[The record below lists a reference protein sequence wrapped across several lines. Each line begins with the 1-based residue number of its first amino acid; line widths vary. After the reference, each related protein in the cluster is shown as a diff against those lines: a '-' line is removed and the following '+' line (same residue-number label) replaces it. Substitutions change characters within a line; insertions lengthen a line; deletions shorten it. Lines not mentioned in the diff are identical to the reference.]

1 MKTYVVGEPLERISL
16 DILGPVSQTYKGN
29 KYILVVTD
37 YFTRFAEA
45 YSLPDI
51 EATTVA
57 DKLLTEF
64 ICRYGLPLQIHTDQ
78 GAQFTSN
85 IFTEMCK
92 RLHISK
98 TRNSPYHPQ
107 SSGLVERLNHNIG
120 FHFTPGT
127 MVWLIPNLT
136 FLATFTPSFNKHCIT
151 CPIES
156 VFNSGQGALK
166 T

>member
-37 YFTRFAEA
+37 YYTRFAEA
-45 YSLPDI
+45 YSLPDN

-64 ICRYGLPLQIHTDQ
+64 ICRYGLPLQMHTDQ

-85 IFTEMCK
+85 IFTEMCTM
-92 RLHISK
+92 LHISK
-98 TRNSPYHPQ
+98 IRNSPYHPKVQ
-107 SSGLVERLNHNIG
+107 VLLKD
-120 FHFTPGT
+120 
-127 MVWLIPNLT
+127 LT
-136 FLATFTPSFNKHCIT
+136 
-151 CPIES
+151 E
-156 VFNSGQGALK
+156 Q
-166 T
+166 

>member
-1 MKTYVVGEPLERISL
+1 M
-16 DILGPVSQTYKGN
+16 
-29 KYILVVTD
+29 TD

-51 EATTVA
+51 ESTTVA

-78 GAQFTSN
+78 GAQFTSS

-98 TRNSPYHPQ
+98 TRNIVHA
-107 SSGLVERLNHNIG
+107 
-120 FHFTPGT
+120 TPK
-127 MVWLIPNLT
+127 VQVLLKDLT
-136 FLATFTPSFNKHCIT
+136 
-151 CPIES
+151 E
-156 VFNSGQGALK
+156 Q
-166 T
+166 